1 MIHPWEFIILLCIF
15 DIYIIIISE
24 TKQNKTIIY
33 DSFQGKKKTKTKASK
48 RKNDLKILQAFKKET
63 VYPQRHKQSHLGRKC
78 V

>member
-1 MIHPWEFIILLCIF
+1 MTH
-15 DIYIIIISE
+15 S
-24 TKQNKTIIY
+24 KAKKT
-33 DSFQGKKKTKTKASK
+33 KTKTKASK